1 MTDTTKS
8 GDLFNPEVLAP
19 IVSYEVK
26 HALKFT
32 PLADLDTTL
41 VGAPGTTITMPAFTY
56 LGDAQD
62 VPEGT
67 PIPLHKL
74 GTTSKQVL
82 IKKAG
87 IGSQI
92 TDEAILSGYGDPV
105 KESTRQIGLSIADKV
120 DNDMLA
126 AAQGGTQTVTMAPTV
141 DGIQS
146 GLDIFNDEDDSQ
158 VVLFVSPKTAALLRK
173 DAATQKVGS
182 DVGANQLINGTYAN
196 ILGVQIVRS
205 RKLKDTEAL
214 FIKQG
219 ALRLIMK
226 RAVQLETQRDIIN
239 KLTIMTADEHYAT
252 YLYDDTKV
260 IVGKVGAASAKTA
273 SAAKEA

>member
-1 MTDTTKS
+1 M
-8 GDLFNPEVLAP
+8 
-19 IVSYEVK
+19 
-26 HALKFT
+26 
-32 PLADLDTTL
+32 
-41 VGAPGTTITMPAFTY
+41 
-56 LGDAQD
+56 
-62 VPEGT
+62 
-67 PIPLHKL
+67 
-74 GTTSKQVL
+74 
-82 IKKAG
+82 
-87 IGSQI
+87 
-92 TDEAILSGYGDPV
+92 
-105 KESTRQIGLSIADKV
+105 
-120 DNDMLA
+120 
-126 AAQGGTQTVTMAPTV
+126 
-141 DGIQS
+141 
-146 GLDIFNDEDDSQ
+146 
-158 VVLFVSPKTAALLRK
+158 RK

-260 IVGKVGAASAKTA
+260 IVGKVGATTTKAAN
-273 SAAKEA
+273 AAKEG

>member
-1 MTDTTKS
+1 MSDITKLE
-8 GDLFNPEVLAP
+8 DLINPQVLSP
-19 IVSYEVK
+19 IVSYELK

-32 PLADLDTTL
+32 PLANVDTTL

-56 LGDAQD
+56 LGDAAD

-74 GTTSKQVL
+74 GTTEKQIS

-92 TDEAILSGYGDPV
+92 TDEAVLSGYGDPI
-105 KESTRQIGLSIADKV
+105 KESTRQIGISIADKV
-120 DNDMLA
+120 DNDMLT
-126 AAQGGTQTVTMAPTV
+126 AAQGGTQTVTMEPTV
-141 DGIQS
+141 DGIQA
-146 GLDIFNDEDDSQ
+146 GLDVFNDEDDAQ
-158 VVLFVSPKTAALLRK
+158 TVLFVSPKTAALLRK
-173 DAATQKVGS
+173 DAAAQKVGS
-182 DVGANQLINGTYAN
+182 DIGANQLINGTYAN
-196 ILGVQIVRS
+196 ILGVQIVRA

-226 RAVQLETQRDIIN
+226 RAVQVETQRDIIN

-252 YLYDDTKV
+252 YLYDETKV
-260 IVGKVGAASAKTA
+260 IVGTVGSGSAK
-273 SAAKEA
+273 SSK